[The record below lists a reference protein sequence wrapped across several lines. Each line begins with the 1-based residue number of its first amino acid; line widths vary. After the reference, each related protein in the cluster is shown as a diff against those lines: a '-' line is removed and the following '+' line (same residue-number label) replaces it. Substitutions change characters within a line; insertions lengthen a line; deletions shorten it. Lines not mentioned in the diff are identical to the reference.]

1 MSIILKYILKNMK
14 EKKLRSLLIIVSLTL
29 SIVVLT
35 LCLTLKDNI
44 LEKYTEFLMKTSGTS
59 DILLTKDIPFEKS
72 EIEKFSD
79 NYKSVPYL
87 MFAKEKNNII
97 GVNIEDLQAN
107 KMIKAKKTSNLAN
120 DEVIISKKIADN
132 KNIKLNDK
140 INVLNTELKVVEIVE
155 MYGMFVGETEEEP
168 IYLVSIDTANRIM
181 YENSDDYEKAMIDEN
196 KIYIM
201 GAYID
206 VLDDN
211 IESAKEDL
219 KQIDKEFSVVT
230 VKANLVDA
238 LNQINSLMIIMLV
251 ITTLIAFYIISSI
264 LKLALEERISVIGTF
279 RSIGASRRMTNCL
292 LYLENITYAIISSI
306 IGIAIANLLI
316 NPITNSFISV
326 GEMELTSKAS
336 IKPIYIL
343 LVVLFSIFIQISI
356 TYWELRKNKNKAIR
370 DIIFDTQDTKYKIK
384 LKNIIIGLILVA
396 ISSLIY
402 FNNNKYDFIMGLL
415 PVVLVIIGFVMVLPL
430 IIKIF
435 SRILSLLLKN
445 RNTSFLASKNVADN
459 KIVVSSVTLL
469 FIIIA
474 MTTMIYNIAQTISK
488 TYDGFDRVTH
498 YTIRVSNLSGEE
510 ENYDYIDDIDG
521 VEEKAFYY
529 INMGYFKIN
538 DEEKIFGLFGYDNQ
552 DDTIFRLYDSIKF
565 NKQEADKLQD
575 DEILLDEAFCIK
587 NDLKIGDKVKING
600 GQFFDEDYYFT
611 IKDVVDSTDTT
622 SVRSI
627 GMISKQKY
635 NKLFKNSY
643 KTILIKSNLS
653 DDVMKE
659 KLKNESKENNVI
671 VQSYQ
676 EWIGS
681 DKESTEQIMN
691 IVYGVLSLGII
702 LAMVGLI
709 NNGLV
714 AFVQRKKNFAVL
726 NSTCMTKSQLYKMTL
741 EENIISFIISA
752 VSGICLSIILNIY
765 MNKTLTGMSMF
776 IDMVFETKGII
787 LLLMVIFILTII
799 ETLVPII
806 KIRKLDLVKEIK
818 YE

>member
-59 DILLTKDIPFEKS
+59 DILLTKDVPFEKN

-87 MFAKEKNNII
+87 MYAKDKSNII
-97 GVNIEDLQAN
+97 GIHIVDLQEN
-107 KMIKAKKTSNLAN
+107 KMIKSERISNLN
-120 DEVIISKKIADN
+120 NNEVIISKKLSES

-140 INVLNTELKVVEIVE
+140 IKILNTELEVVEIVE
-155 MYGMFVGETEEEP
+155 AYGIFVGETEEEP
-168 IYLVSIDTANRIM
+168 TYLVSIEEANKIM
-181 YENSDDYEKAMIDEN
+181 YENSDEFEKALLDEN
-196 KIYIM
+196 KTYII

-206 VLDDN
+206 VLNDN
-211 IESAKEDL
+211 IEDAKEDL

-238 LNQINSLMIIMLV
+238 LSQINSLMIIMLV
-251 ITTLIAFYIISSI
+251 ITTLIAFYIINSI
-264 LKLALEERISVIGTF
+264 LKLVLEERISVIGTF

-292 LYLENITYAIISSI
+292 LYLENIVYAIISSV
-306 IGIAIANLLI
+306 IGIIIANMLVG
-316 NPITNSFISV
+316 PITNSFISV
-326 GEMELTSKAS
+326 GELELTSKAS
-336 IKPIYIL
+336 IKPIYLL
-343 LVVLFSIFIQISI
+343 LVVVFAVLIQISI
-356 TYWELRKNKNKAIR
+356 TFWELRKNKNKAIR

-384 LKNIIIGLILVA
+384 LKNIIIGFIFIALSVFV
-396 ISSLIY
+396 Y
-402 FNNNKYDFIMGLL
+402 FINDKYDFIMGLL
-415 PVVLVIIGFVMVLPL
+415 PVVLVIIGFVMIIPL

-435 SRILSLLLKN
+435 SNILSLLLTNK
-445 RNTSFLASKNVADN
+445 NTSFLASKNVADN
-459 KIVVSSVTLL
+459 KIAIASATLL
-469 FIIIA
+469 FIIIS
-474 MTTMIYNIAQTISK
+474 MTTMIYNIAQTISR

-498 YTIRVSNLSGEE
+498 YTMRVSNLSGEE
-510 ENYDYIDDIDG
+510 ENYDYIDDIEG

-538 DEEKIFGLFGYDNQ
+538 DQEKIFGLFGYDNK
-552 DDTIFRLYDSIKF
+552 DDKIFRLYDSIKF
-565 NKQEADKLQD
+565 NKEEANNLKD

-587 NDLKIGDKVKING
+587 NDFKLGDKIKING
-600 GQFFDEDYYFT
+600 GQFFDGDYYFT
-611 IKDVVDSTDTT
+611 IKGFIDSTDTT
-622 SVRSI
+622 SVRCM
-627 GMISKQKY
+627 GMIPKRVY
-635 NKLFKNSY
+635 NKLFKNNY

-659 KLKNESKENNVI
+659 NLKNGIKESNVI
-671 VQSYQ
+671 IQSYE

-691 IVYGVLSLGII
+691 IVYGVLFLGIA
-702 LAMVGLI
+702 LAMIGLI

-714 AFVQRKKNFAVL
+714 AFVQRKKGFAVL
-726 NSTCMTKSQLYKMTL
+726 NSTCMTKPQLYKMVL
-741 EENIISFIISA
+741 EENVISFIISA
-752 VSGICLSIILNIY
+752 ISGICLSVILRIY
-765 MNKTLTGMSMF
+765 IEKTLNGMSMF
-776 IDMVFETKGII
+776 IKMVFESKGVITLLII
-787 LLLMVIFILTII
+787 VFALMVI
-799 ETLVPII
+799 ESLVPII
-806 KIRKLDLVKEIK
+806 KIKKLDLVKEIK